1 MQEMKYF
8 NEGNDCDIC
17 KNQLMTGR
25 DGTVEDCRRRQ
36 NGLSCRFEE
45 RDIRTCPVCEH
56 EVDREDMY
64 FTKDCHGMTF
74 IPYDYEAAYNKSLE
88 DMHEFFVEQMFK
100 QGKKVVYALKEIRA
114 GDQFEVEIYPQ
125 FKKMD
130 EVPPEGRSIKKDND
144 KAQRNL
150 NDKNARKYVERL
162 INENFTDRDLWLTFT
177 YDNEHLPP
185 DGDIDAAIKNVQ
197 KFIRRVNYQRKK
209 MGLPNARYVYVTA
222 YNPTEEIR
230 WHHHIVMDGDMDMD
244 VVDYE
249 LNHENH
255 ALKLNGGAS
264 DITKTSYGGNAMS
277 EIPLIWVK
285 RWTQNNYHF
294 VVFCEEQY
302 DDTYKAYAHTDAD
315 GNVLPVTYFPMYE
328 GSVVNNRMRSLSGLT
343 PTASMADE
351 QETTAA
357 KQNGDRWDKQSFSEI
372 NLMYEMCTMIT
383 CSTNSQGK
391 FGNGNSQSDNF
402 LQTGTL
408 NGKGQFF
415 GYTSTT
421 QAVKVFYCENFFANY
436 WKRLR
441 GLLLINGVYHVKAV
455 PPYNS
460 TGAGYTN
467 TGLTPSGTSG
477 GYCSRMEMASDIGRI
492 PTVASGS
499 ETTYEC
505 DGLWF
510 NNTIVAVALFGGSRG
525 YGSKCGLSFWNVHN
539 PATSVYT
546 YVVASLSCKPPV
558 AAA

>member
-1 MQEMKYF
+1 
-8 NEGNDCDIC
+8 
-17 KNQLMTGR
+17 
-25 DGTVEDCRRRQ
+25 
-36 NGLSCRFEE
+36 
-45 RDIRTCPVCEH
+45 
-56 EVDREDMY
+56 
-64 FTKDCHGMTF
+64 
-74 IPYDYEAAYNKSLE
+74 
-88 DMHEFFVEQMFK
+88 
-100 QGKKVVYALKEIRA
+100 
-114 GDQFEVEIYPQ
+114 
-125 FKKMD
+125 
-130 EVPPEGRSIKKDND
+130 
-144 KAQRNL
+144 
-150 NDKNARKYVERL
+150 
-162 INENFTDRDLWLTFT
+162 
-177 YDNEHLPP
+177 
-185 DGDIDAAIKNVQ
+185 
-197 KFIRRVNYQRKK
+197 
-209 MGLPNARYVYVTA
+209 
-222 YNPTEEIR
+222 
-230 WHHHIVMDGDMDMD
+230 
-244 VVDYE
+244 
-249 LNHENH
+249 
-255 ALKLNGGAS
+255 
-264 DITKTSYGGNAMS
+264 
-277 EIPLIWVK
+277 
-285 RWTQNNYHF
+285 
-294 VVFCEEQY
+294 
-302 DDTYKAYAHTDAD
+302 
-315 GNVLPVTYFPMYE
+315 MYE

-343 PTASMADE
+343 PTASMTDE

-510 NNTIVAVALFGGSRG
+510 NNTIVAVALFGGYRG
-525 YGSKCGLSFWNVHN
+525 NGSKCGLSYWNVNN
-539 PATSVYT
+539 PATNVNT
-546 YVVASLSCKPPV
+546 NIVASQSYQIMEHLTKSTPFSYTAGC
-558 AAA
+558 